1 VSIRVLI
8 IDDSAVV
15 RKIMTQVLS
24 TDREIAVVGTAPDP
38 FIGRD
43 RIVELQ
49 PDVLL
54 LDVEMPRMDGIT
66 FLSKL
71 MQYRPMPVI
80 IVSSITPAG
89 SERALSALR
98 AGAFDVVP
106 KPRGSY
112 TLDEMGPL
120 LIEKIKAAR
129 KAHVPN
135 ALRHVPQEPVAQL
148 STADMTHRVVAIG
161 ASTGGTRA
169 LEEIVLALPVNIP
182 GTLVVQHMPA
192 DFTRAFAAR
201 LNGLTRLEIKEA
213 EHGDVLSPGKVMI
226 APGNRHLELRRS
238 GARFTAHLHDQPP
251 VGRHR
256 PSVDVLFQSVAEH
269 AGRNALGMLLTGMGE
284 DGARGLLEMR
294 NSGAATVAQDEATCV
309 VFGMPKAAI
318 DLDAAQRVLPLEQMA
333 QTIGAFAARHG

>member
-1 VSIRVLI
+1 MTIRVLV

-24 TDREIAVVGTAPDP
+24 REPEIEVVGTAPDP
-38 FIGRD
+38 FVGRD
-43 RIVELQ
+43 KIVELQ

-98 AGAFDVVP
+98 LGALEVVS

-112 TLDEMGPL
+112 TLGDLAPE
-120 LIEKIKAAR
+120 LIEKIKAVKNAR
-129 KAHVPN
+129 VQFAPLVRQATVQFSP
-135 ALRHVPQEPVAQL
+135 
-148 STADMTHRVVAIG
+148 ADMTHRIVAIG

-192 DFTRAFAAR
+192 QFTRAFAAR
-201 LNGLTRLEIKEA
+201 LDGLTAIEVREA
-213 EHGDVLSPGKVMI
+213 QHGDVVSPGKVLI

-238 GARFTAHLHDQPP
+238 GARFTVLLHDGPP
-251 VGRHR
+251 SSRHR
-256 PSVDVLFQSVAEH
+256 PSVDVLFKSVAEH
-269 AGRNALGMLLTGMGE
+269 AGKNALGILLTGMGE
-284 DGARGLLEMR
+284 DGARGMLEMR
-294 NSGAATVAQDEATCV
+294 ALGAMTIAQDEATSV
-309 VFGMPKAAI
+309 VFGMPRAAI
-318 DLDAAQRVLPLEQMA
+318 ERNAAQQILPLERMA
-333 QTIGAFAARHG
+333 QAVAAFAARQG